1 MFFLLLWARGE
12 FGLWLEA
19 EGASFKLGP
28 DWVSVTSLPSM
39 LPTRQCSQQMPL
51 TSAAHTLKP
60 SGFRIH
66 RQAIA
71 SKLHMH
77 ARRKHIYW
85 NASSVL
91 EAFLYTTL
99 LKYICK
105 QWVGL
110 ELRSTRWISRLHR
123 KSWKTRHCSW
133 FKLQSHRDFYVTF
146 SLCIWGQQ
154 KNDTVDWN
162 SSLSLSL

>member
-1 MFFLLLWARGE
+1 
-12 FGLWLEA
+12 
-19 EGASFKLGP
+19 
-28 DWVSVTSLPSM
+28 
-39 LPTRQCSQQMPL
+39 
-51 TSAAHTLKP
+51 
-60 SGFRIH
+60 
-66 RQAIA
+66 
-71 SKLHMH
+71 MH

-110 ELRSTRWISRLHR
+110 ELRSTRWISRLHQ

-162 SSLSLSL
+162 SSLSLSLQAADPSASPVKKRTAHILPLMRCAQRWRGKRKWAAPGFALAGKPCNTSSSVRHVTDLPDHTVWNPDSLSVPQHS